1 MNKLVDSPNALDR
14 THNST
19 GSGILNGLLH
29 MQKTGTEIYIPEGEN
44 MWVKEG
50 KKQKR
55 SQYTED
61 WARVSDSLHYPTRV
75 YGATMYHTWHYC
87 RQLDNLDFV
96 STVLP

>member
-44 MWVKEG
+44 VG
-50 KKQKR
+50 KR
-55 SQYTED
+55 REETEE
-61 WARVSDSLHYPTRV
+61 VSIH
-75 YGATMYHTWHYC
+75 
-87 RQLDNLDFV
+87 
-96 STVLP
+96 